1 MIHKSVL
8 LNQLVEGLS
17 LEGNRVIVDYTLG
30 AGGHSLEILKELKEG
45 SLLCFDLSF
54 KAIDNFCKML
64 VKKDFKVEEE
74 LESIIILKKDD
85 LKVYL
90 VNKNFTELKSVLSQ
104 FGLSLIDG
112 AIADLGWS
120 SDELVDIEGLS
131 YETDIEAFLDMRF
144 DKNLGVTAAD
154 LLNGLGRGELSKMF
168 ERYADVYGKSNQN
181 LVGEV
186 LAFRKKGNISKV
198 RDLKLIIDRSFK
210 FKDSNRFQK
219 SEIYK
224 TYSRVFQSLRIAVN
238 AELTNLTTLME
249 TTFELLNK
257 GGVVGVIT
265 FHSGE
270 DKAVVPFL
278 QNKLEKNEIEVTSTR
293 GDELFFRPTVEE
305 IKENVRARS
314 AKLYKYIK
322 L

>member
-1 MIHKSVL
+1 MIHKTVL
-8 LNQLVEGLS
+8 LKQLVEGLN
-17 LEGNRVIVDYTLG
+17 LEGNKTIVDYTLG
-30 AGGHSLEILKELKEG
+30 AGGHSLEILKKLNEG
-45 SLLCFDLSF
+45 NLICFDLSF

-64 VKKDFKVEEE
+64 VEKEFKVEEE
-74 LESIIILKKDD
+74 LDSVIILKKDN

-90 VNKNFTELKSVLSQ
+90 INKNFTELKSVLNQ
-104 FGLSLIDG
+104 FDLKSIDG

-186 LAFRKKGNISKV
+186 LAFRKKGNIAKV

-224 TYSRVFQSLRIAVN
+224 TYSRVFQALRIAVN

-249 TTFELLNK
+249 STFELLNK
-257 GGVVGVIT
+257 KSVMGVIT

-278 QNKLEKNEIEVTSTR
+278 QSKLDSNEIVVTSKR

-314 AKLYKYIK
+314 AKLYTYIK